1 MSDDLKL
8 GAAGAPSEAES
19 SPPRPYTARLEP
31 DQSAQSSAQAS
42 FESFP
47 LTRPEYISAMV
58 HFYRG
63 EMYRSQVW
71 RTRLDTTT
79 NWAVV
84 TVAGMISF
92 AFSSA
97 EHSPFTLLLANVLIT
112 NFLAIEARRY
122 RYFSVYRA
130 RVRMIEEN
138 FYLPL
143 IRRSL
148 VSPKDDW
155 RDLIAMDLDV
165 PKFKTT
171 FFEACLFRLRRN
183 FAFLYVVVL
192 ITWIVKL
199 FVHPT
204 PAVSVGEIYSRMGI
218 GPIPP
223 WSVLL
228 AVLAF
233 YVTMVV
239 LLASGKEKRAAADEV
254 KGLERELDHW
264 KV

>member
-1 MSDDLKL
+1 M
-8 GAAGAPSEAES
+8 
-19 SPPRPYTARLEP
+19 EP
-31 DQSAQSSAQAS
+31 MGEPGHAKTS
-42 FESFP
+42 FEDFP

-84 TVAGMISF
+84 TTAGMISF

-97 EHSPFTLLLANVLIT
+97 EHKHFTLLLANVLIT
-112 NFLAIEARRY
+112 NFLLIEARRY

-143 IRRSL
+143 VRRSL

-155 RDLIAMDLDV
+155 SDHIAQDLDV

-171 FFEACLFRLRRN
+171 YAEAILCRLRN
-183 FAFLYVVVL
+183 NYLWLYGIILV
-192 ITWIVKL
+192 TWLVKL
-199 FVHPT
+199 CVHPYD
-204 PAVSVGEIYSRMGI
+204 AGSLAEVYRRAAI
-218 GPIPP
+218 GPIP
-223 WSVLL
+223 SF
-228 AVLAF
+228 AVLGIVIGL
-233 YVTMVV
+233 YLWLVY
-239 LLASGKEKRAAADEV
+239 LALSPHGRKAGADEIR
-254 KGLERELDHW
+254 GIEQELTRW

>member
-1 MSDDLKL
+1 MEEDS
-8 GAAGAPSEAES
+8 GNRRIGE
-19 SPPRPYTARLEP
+19 
-31 DQSAQSSAQAS
+31 S

-58 HFYRG
+58 HFCRG
-63 EMYRSQVW
+63 EMYRSQIW

-92 AFSSA
+92 AFSSP
-97 EHSPFTLLLANVLIT
+97 EHSPLTLLLANVLIL
-112 NFLAIEARRY
+112 NFLVIEARRY

-143 IRRSL
+143 IRRNL

-155 RDLIAMDLDV
+155 RDRVALDLDT
-165 PKFKTT
+165 PKFKITYL
-171 FFEACLFRLRRN
+171 EALLFRLRRN
-183 FAFLYVVVL
+183 YVWLFGVVL
-192 ITWIVKL
+192 VTWLVKL
-199 FVHPT
+199 FIHPT
-204 PAVSVGEIYSRMGI
+204 PARTLSEIGSRMGV
-218 GPIPP
+218 GPVPP
-223 WSVLL
+223 WLVLSLVAVFYCAATLSLFTEL
-228 AVLAF
+228 AR
-233 YVTMVV
+233 
-239 LLASGKEKRAAADEV
+239 RAAVDEIC
-254 KGLERELDHW
+254 GFERDLEHW

>member
-1 MSDDLKL
+1 MTPQKGADADARAEHHGVPTADD
-8 GAAGAPSEAES
+8 
-19 SPPRPYTARLEP
+19 
-31 DQSAQSSAQAS
+31 S

-63 EMYRSQVW
+63 EMYRSQIW

-92 AFSSA
+92 AFTSA
-97 EHSPFTLLLANVLIT
+97 EHSHVTLLLANVLIT

-122 RYFSVYRA
+122 RYFSVFRA

-148 VSPKDDW
+148 VSPKEGW
-155 RDLIAMDLDV
+155 REAVATDLDT

-171 FFEACLFRLRRN
+171 YLEAFLFRLSRN
-183 FAFLYVVVL
+183 YVALYGIVL
-192 ITWIVKL
+192 VTWLGKL
-199 FVHPT
+199 FLHPT
-204 PAVSVGEIYSRMGI
+204 PAAGLSEIYERMGI
-218 GPIPP
+218 GPLPP
-223 WSVLL
+223 WAILTMVLL
-228 AVLAF
+228 FYAAVTVPLFTSYA
-233 YVTMVV
+233 
-239 LLASGKEKRAAADEV
+239 KRAAVDEIH
-254 KGLERELDHW
+254 GLEGDLVRW

>member
-1 MSDDLKL
+1 MPETRD
-8 GAAGAPSEAES
+8 AADVA
-19 SPPRPYTARLEP
+19 T
-31 DQSAQSSAQAS
+31 S

-92 AFSSA
+92 AFSSP
-97 EHSPFTLLLANVLIT
+97 EHSPFTVLLSVLLLT
-112 NFLAIEARRY
+112 NFLGVEARRY
-122 RYFSVYRA
+122 RYFCVYRA

-148 VSPKDDW
+148 ISPMDRW
-155 RDLIAMDLDV
+155 RDIIASDLDM
-165 PKFKTT
+165 PKFKNSYL
-171 FFEACLFRLRRN
+171 EALLFRLRRN
-183 FAFLYVVVL
+183 YIWLYGIVL
-192 ITWIVKL
+192 VTWLVKL
-199 FVHPT
+199 FVHPL
-204 PAVSVGEIYSRMGI
+204 PAESLPVLISRMGI
-218 GPIPP
+218 GPVPP
-223 WSVLL
+223 
-228 AVLAF
+228 A
-233 YVTMVV
+233 VV
-239 LLASGKEKRAAADEV
+239 LSAVTLLYLALTVPLFTPHAKRAAADEV
-254 KGLERELDHW
+254 HQVEGELSQW
-264 KV
+264 KVD

>member
-1 MSDDLKL
+1 MQDEVKASDVS
-8 GAAGAPSEAES
+8 A
-19 SPPRPYTARLEP
+19 SPN
-31 DQSAQSSAQAS
+31 

-92 AFSSA
+92 AFSSP
-97 EHSPFTLLLANVLIT
+97 EHSAFTLLLANLLIST
-112 NFLAIEARRY
+112 FLTIEARRY
-122 RYFSVYRA
+122 RYFCVYRA

-143 IRRSL
+143 IRRNL

-155 RDLIAMDLDV
+155 RDFIAMDLDV

-171 FFEACLFRLRRN
+171 FLEALVFRLRQN
-183 FAFLYVVVL
+183 YGWLYGIVL
-192 ITWIVKL
+192 VTWLVKL
-199 FVHPT
+199 FIHPT
-204 PAVSVGEIYSRMGI
+204 EATSLSQVYQRIGI
-218 GPIPP
+218 GPIPAAF
-223 WSVLL
+223 VLGVVATFYIGLGILLRSPL
-228 AVLAF
+228 A
-233 YVTMVV
+233 
-239 LLASGKEKRAAADEV
+239 KKAAADEIR
-254 KGLERELDHW
+254 GIERELSHW

>member
-1 MSDDLKL
+1 
-8 GAAGAPSEAES
+8 
-19 SPPRPYTARLEP
+19 
-31 DQSAQSSAQAS
+31 
-42 FESFP
+42 
-47 LTRPEYISAMV
+47 MV

-63 EMYRSQVW
+63 EMYRSQIW

-92 AFSSA
+92 AFSSP

-122 RYFSVYRA
+122 RYFSVFRA

-155 RDLIAMDLDV
+155 RDLVARDLDN
-165 PKFKTT
+165 PKFKATYL
-171 FFEACLFRLRRN
+171 EALLFRLRRN
-183 FAFLYVVVL
+183 YVWLYLIVL
-192 ITWIVKL
+192 VTYSVKL
-199 FVHPT
+199 FIHPT
-204 PAVSVGEIYSRMGI
+204 PADHMSEIIARAGI

-223 WSVLL
+223 GFVITLL
-228 AVLAF
+228 TVF
-233 YVTMVV
+233 YLCVTVPLFTGV
-239 LLASGKEKRAAADEV
+239 AKRAAADEIA
-254 KGLERELDHW
+254 GLEGELGHW

>member
-1 MSDDLKL
+1 MHE
-8 GAAGAPSEAES
+8 GIG
-19 SPPRPYTARLEP
+19 
-31 DQSAQSSAQAS
+31 S

-63 EMYRSQVW
+63 EMYRSQIW
-71 RTRLDTTT
+71 RTRLDTTS

-92 AFSSA
+92 AFSSP

-112 NFLAIEARRY
+112 NFLVIEARRY

-143 IRRSL
+143 IRRNL
-148 VSPKDDW
+148 ASPKDDW
-155 RDLIAMDLDV
+155 RDRVAMDLDA

-171 FFEACLFRLRRN
+171 YLEALLFRLRSN
-183 FAFLYVVVL
+183 YVWLYGVVL
-192 ITWIVKL
+192 VTWIVKL
-199 FVHPT
+199 FIHPT
-204 PAVSVGEIYSRMGI
+204 PAGSFSEVFSRMGV

-223 WSVLL
+223 W
-228 AVLAF
+228 
-233 YVTMVV
+233 VV
-239 LLASGKEKRAAADEV
+239 LLLVGAFYAAMSLPLFTKHAKRAAVDEIH
-254 KGLERELDHW
+254 GFERDLQRW